1 MWLDDLL
8 AGHPTTA
15 EVGAIANAEMQRDTA
30 QINPSD
36 DPASDL
42 AEHGNTA
49 AAMLEVRTPVRS
61 ESRAKQADTM
71 PAAGGSV
78 RSTSVRGAVRTESA
92 ISGRPHLIAFT
103 VMLPGRDP
111 FRVTCPQGFE
121 AVSAQWP
128 TAIAITPL

>member
-8 AGHPTTA
+8 ADSPTTT
-15 EVGAIANAEMQRDTA
+15 EGGAVANAGMQRDVPV
-30 QINPSD
+30 QPHQSD
-36 DPASDL
+36 EPATDV
-42 AEHGNTA
+42 AE
-49 AAMLEVRTPVRS
+49 P
-61 ESRAKQADTM
+61 DTM

-78 RSTSVRGAVRTESA
+78 RISPVRGAVRTESA
-92 ISGRPHLIAFT
+92 ISGRPHHIAFT